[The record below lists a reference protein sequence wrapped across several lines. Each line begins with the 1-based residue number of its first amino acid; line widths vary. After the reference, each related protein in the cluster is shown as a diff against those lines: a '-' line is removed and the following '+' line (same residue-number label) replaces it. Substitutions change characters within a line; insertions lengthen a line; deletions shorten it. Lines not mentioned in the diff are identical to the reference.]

1 MDMGKLQFRLEDP
14 NHPESVCSKPC
25 VDGQAQTFIKGDI
38 CCWTCINCSKYQYLP
53 NRFNCKDCPMGS
65 LPSYD
70 KSYCM
75 EIAEIYLHYN
85 DGIAVGAMVFST
97 VGIIATLFVSAVFLR

>member
-1 MDMGKLQFRLEDP
+1 MG
-14 NHPESVCSKPC
+14 
-25 VDGQAQTFIKGDI
+25 T
-38 CCWTCINCSKYQYLP
+38 
-53 NRFNCKDCPMGS
+53 

-75 EIAEIYLHYN
+75 EIAEIYLNYN

-97 VGIIATLFVSAVFLR
+97 VGIIATIFVISVFVR